1 MTNFDKE
8 SAKAQ
13 WCFHFTNVSLRLKSL
28 SGAVGVEFHF
38 HVMTSIL
45 LQKDKE
51 KDDGKLEEV
60 RCQLQLS
67 SLSLKNIYGSFNFV
81 KQYETLHRENNSD
94 I

>member
-13 WCFHFTNVSLRLKSL
+13 WCFHFANVSLRLKSL

-60 RCQLQLS
+60 SCQ
-67 SLSLKNIYGSFNFV
+67 IV
-81 KQYETLHRENNSD
+81 R
-94 I
+94 